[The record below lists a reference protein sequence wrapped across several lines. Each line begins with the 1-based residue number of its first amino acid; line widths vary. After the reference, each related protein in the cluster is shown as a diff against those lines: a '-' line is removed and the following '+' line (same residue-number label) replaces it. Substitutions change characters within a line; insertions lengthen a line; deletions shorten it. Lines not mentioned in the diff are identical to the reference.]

1 MSQQQMDF
9 NEPHPEQEAGYSGY
23 QNQSSYH
30 DPFVNAYGQKA
41 GQASTSSTA
50 TAGQRLALAIVS
62 VATLVGLAISLFS
75 STNLI
80 TAGIAAMVVGLIVVL
95 VVAMAL
101 VAINFIFNRSSAH

>member
-23 QNQSSYH
+23 QNQSAYH
-30 DPFVNAYGQKA
+30 DPFVNTYGQKV
-41 GQASTSSTA
+41 GQASKSSSA
-50 TAGQRLALAIVS
+50 SAGQRLCLAIVS

-80 TAGIAAMVVGLIVVL
+80 TAGIPSMVIGLL
-95 VVAMAL
+95 VVSVVAVAL
-101 VAINFIFNRSSAH
+101 VAINFIFNRH